1 MAAKRK
7 KKAAVKAKSRAKK
20 PVKKAA
26 KKVAKKAAKKTAKKT
41 TKKAAQKPSIT
52 SLAGKQAPAFSMLTD
67 EGKTVTL
74 KDFAGKR
81 VVLYFYPKDDTPG
94 CTTEACAFRDLVP
107 AFDNMDAVVLG
118 VSKDNVAS
126 HKRFRV
132 KYKLNFPLASDTSG
146 VAEKYG
152 VWKEKN
158 MYGRK
163 YMGVERSTFLID
175 ENGVVRAEW
184 RKVSVAGHADEV
196 KNALQSL

>member
-1 MAAKRK
+1 MVAKRK
-7 KKAAVKAKSRAKK
+7 NKAAVKVKSRAKTLA
-20 PVKKAA
+20 KKAV
-26 KKVAKKAAKKTAKKT
+26 KKVAKKAAKKSAKK
-41 TKKAAQKPSIT
+41 PNIL
-52 SLAGKQAPAFSMLTD
+52 SLAGKQAPAFSMPLD
-67 EGKTVTL
+67 DGRTVSL

-94 CTTEACAFRDLVP
+94 CTTEACAFRDMLP
-107 AFDNMDAVVLG
+107 HFKKTDAVVIG
-118 VSKDNVAS
+118 VSKDSVAS
-126 HKRFRV
+126 HKKFRD
-132 KYKLNFPLASDTSG
+132 KYKLTFPLASDTSG

-175 ENGVVRAEW
+175 GNGVVRAEW
-184 RKVSVAGHADEV
+184 RKVSVPGHADEV

>member
-7 KKAAVKAKSRAKK
+7 KKAATKVKARVKK

-26 KKVAKKAAKKTAKKT
+26 KKVAKKTAKKAIKKPAK
-41 TKKAAQKPSIT
+41 TKKSPIL
-52 SLAGKQAPAFSMLTD
+52 SLAGKQAPTFSMPTD
-67 EGKTVTL
+67 DGSTVNL
-74 KDFAGKR
+74 KDLAGRR

-94 CTTEACAFRDLVP
+94 CTTQACAFRDLQP
-107 AFDNMDAVVLG
+107 TFKNEAAVIIG

-126 HKRFRV
+126 HKKFRA
-132 KYKLNFPLASDTSG
+132 KYGLTFSLASDTSS
-146 VAEKYG
+146 VCEKYG

-175 ENGVVRAEW
+175 ENGIVRAEW
-184 RKVSVAGHADEV
+184 RKVSVPGHADEV